1 VGIHHVGIAVRDL
14 EASARFYRDGL
25 GFTVL
30 MEQTF
35 DKDWKRL
42 VDSPCSRMHAVI
54 LARPDH
60 PGSAIELIA
69 FEDGIA
75 RTPRS
80 GPPTGIFLMA
90 FEIAD
95 VEAAK
100 ARLSAL
106 GFGDFEQEHSDIGG
120 HRLHVTFVR
129 DPDGN
134 VVELVAAAEVR
145 AANL

>member
-1 VGIHHVGIAVRDL
+1 MGIHHVGIAVRDL
-14 EASARFYRDGL
+14 EQSVRFYRDGL

-30 MEQTF
+30 LSQTF

-42 VDSPCSRMHAVI
+42 VDSPCSRMRAVI
-54 LARPDH
+54 LARPEE

-69 FEDGIA
+69 FEDGVA
-75 RTPRS
+75 RSPRS

-100 ARLSAL
+100 ARLTAL
-106 GFGDFEQEHSDIGG
+106 GFGDFELEHSDIGG

-134 VVELVAAAEVR
+134 VVELVSTGEVR

>member
-14 EASARFYRDGL
+14 EQSLRFYRDGL

-42 VDSPCSRMHAVI
+42 VGSPSSRMHAVI
-54 LARPDH
+54 IARPEE

-69 FEDGIA
+69 FQDGIA
-75 RTPRS
+75 RAPRS
-80 GPPTGIFLMA
+80 GPPVGIFLMA
-90 FEIAD
+90 FEMTD

-100 ARLSAL
+100 ARLSSL
-106 GFGDFEQEHSDIGG
+106 GFGDFEHEHSDIGG
-120 HRLHVTFVR
+120 HRISVTFVR

-134 VVELVAAAEVR
+134 VVELVSSAEVR

>member
-1 VGIHHVGIAVRDL
+1 MGMHHVGIAVRDL
-14 EASARFYRDGL
+14 ERSVRFYRDGL

-54 LARPDH
+54 LAQPGES
-60 PGSAIELIA
+60 GSAIELIA
-69 FEDGIA
+69 FEDGVV
-75 RTPRS
+75 RSPRS

-100 ARLSAL
+100 QRLVAL
-106 GFGDFEQEHSDIGG
+106 GCGDFELEHSVIGG
-120 HRLHVTFVR
+120 HRLNVTFVR